1 MVVIETQPLTH
12 AARLNHKGAR
22 RVGEVDGLAD
32 GRRAAL
38 FILVQMITR
47 SFSHDFQLVR
57 RRTSIIVQQ

>member
-38 FILVQMITR
+38 FVLESADDY
-47 SFSHDFQLVR
+47 SFIQSRFSAR
-57 RRTSIIVQQ
+57 PTSYNRTAQ